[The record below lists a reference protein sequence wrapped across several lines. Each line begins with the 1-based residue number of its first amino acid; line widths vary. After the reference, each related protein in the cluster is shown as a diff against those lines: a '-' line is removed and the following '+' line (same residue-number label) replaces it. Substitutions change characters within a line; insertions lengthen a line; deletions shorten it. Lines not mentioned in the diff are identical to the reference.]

1 MRLVKVRRLAT
12 LQKQQRAKA
21 VMKPPMKKAWPSCL
35 HVTSVSTTEAARKN
49 QRSNPHG
56 FFDMRVFLT
65 LMEA

>member
-1 MRLVKVRRLAT
+1 MELVKARRQVAM
-12 LQKQQRAKA
+12 QQQRAKA

-35 HVTSVSTTEAARKN
+35 HVSSVSTTEAARKN

>member
-1 MRLVKVRRLAT
+1 MGLVKARRQVAM
-12 LQKQQRAKA
+12 QQQRAKA

>member
-1 MRLVKVRRLAT
+1 MELVKARRQVAM
-12 LQKQQRAKA
+12 QQQRVKA

-35 HVTSVSTTEAARKN
+35 HVSSVSTTEAARKN

-56 FFDMRVFLT
+56 FCDMRVFLT